1 MRFWPVD
8 PSLVASAQKDSM
20 RSNLIWLQCF
30 LAMVATATG
39 LSAQSRE
46 LPAPADALPAVVRD
60 SVLDAVVDEFALT
73 NYIQSPSTAVHTYL
87 SPYRSVGFADTLAAP
102 AKLRETGTVSG
113 C

>member
-1 MRFWPVD
+1 
-8 PSLVASAQKDSM
+8 M